1 MLTSWKRVAIGAL
14 VLVAVVV
21 GLLIVLPA
29 IAD

>member
-1 MLTSWKRVAIGAL
+1 MLTSWKRVAVGSL

-21 GLLIVLPA
+21 GLLIILPA